1 MRPSQLRNQWCGR
14 GSFRTSPSGGCDGEL
29 VFGGWSPGGDGW
41 SPAVFSVRR
50 RYPVA
55 KMTRVWHENATSYIF
70 CTCNATGGPKK
81 GAIYRLLRRRAH
93 GHDRGPRSRHK
104 HGSPPIEGPP
114 TTQRDAWSRSP
125 GPRVVRATPI
135 IGPNHQLVY
144 AAPPIWAPRTR
155 EASCPSTVPVRP
167 GRLDRLQPDRTAAR
181 LRKKGPDATVKL
193 PTTAPVSS

>member
-1 MRPSQLRNQWCGR
+1 MAEGVFAPARA
-14 GSFRTSPSGGCDGEL
+14 GGCDGEL
-29 VFGGWSPGGDGW
+29 VVGGWSPGGDGW

-70 CTCNATGGPKK
+70 CTYNASGGRKRSHLPLV
-81 GAIYRLLRRRAH
+81 GADVVTDTTAAQGRATNMVRH
-93 GHDRGPRSRHK
+93 RSRGPVNS
-104 HGSPPIEGPP
+104 
-114 TTQRDAWSRSP
+114 TW
-125 GPRVVRATPI
+125 RVVAESRAAVLFGAMPI
-135 IGPNHQLVY
+135 IGPNHRLVY

-155 EASCPSTVPVRP
+155 EASCLSTVPVRP